1 MSNPF
6 SELYKNYT
14 TAELLEIV
22 QLPSNYQPTAVEA
35 AREILQSRNIS
46 EQDTIIAEKRI
57 QETKAELPY
66 IQKQFKRYNDYF
78 FNSVDAIHQ
87 LGWSNSIPLLLVITY
102 AFAIKSA
109 LISIYHAFDKNDQY
123 SMALYG
129 ISLCIVPF
137 LLYLFFSK
145 SKWFWI
151 LLFSDSILGVF
162 YEIKN
167 LVFSLF
173 TSIVGSGNF
182 STIIHS
188 LVEVDCLYFYFT
200 TFIMVFIKCL
210 FVYYFSLAEIEAYF
224 KITSRIKY
232 NVVLVVFIIIFLASI
247 LYLYQMYQ
255 FYMNM
260 HSNIYFQF

>member
-14 TAELLEIV
+14 SAELLEIV

-57 QETKAELPY
+57 EETKAELPY
-66 IQKQFKRYNDYF
+66 LQKQFKRYNDYF
-78 FNSVDAIHQ
+78 FNSVEAIHQ
-87 LGWSNSIPLLLVITY
+87 LGWRNSIPLLLVIAY

-109 LISIYHAFDKNDQY
+109 LISLYHTFDKKDQY

-137 LLYLFFSK
+137 YLYLFFSK

-151 LLFSDSILGVF
+151 LLFSDSILGIF

-167 LVFSLF
+167 VVFSLF
-173 TSIVGSGNF
+173 TSIVGSGDF

-188 LVEVDCLYFYFT
+188 ILEVDGLTFYFSIL
-200 TFIMVFIKCL
+200 FMICLKCL
-210 FVYYFSLAEIEAYF
+210 FVYYFSLAEIEAYY
-224 KITSRIKY
+224 KITSRIKH
-232 NVVLVVFIIIFLASI
+232 NVLLVVFIIIFLAII
-247 LYLYQMYQ
+247 LYLYRMYV
-255 FYMNM
+255 YYISMN
-260 HSNIYFQF
+260 SNIYFQF